1 MFHRRPL
8 ALASI
13 AVFALSA
20 AAALYVQRG
29 DAEETTVAVAEAA
42 EFSRATIDLG
52 VVVGDIDKAVA
63 FYTTAIGFKENP
75 GFGVPGPFSADAGL
89 TDGAPLDI
97 KVLTLGDDASATKIK
112 LMQVKGT
119 KKPAAKS
126 DNQYIHS
133 QLGFSY
139 LTIYVTDMNAS
150 VARLEKAGVKPIA
163 KTPIAIPADIAD
175 GMYLTIIRDPDGNL
189 VELVGPKK

>member
-1 MFHRRPL
+1 MLHRRPL
-8 ALASI
+8 ALCSI

-20 AAALYVQRG
+20 VAAVYVQRG
-29 DAEETTVAVAEAA
+29 DAEETTVAVAEAK

-52 VVVGDIDKAVA
+52 VVVGDIDKAVE

-112 LMQVKGT
+112 LMQVEGT

-189 VELVGPKK
+189 IELVGPKK